1 MKYRDCG
8 DSGLRLPV
16 MGIGCWSYGGGDYW
30 GNQSQRDV
38 DEVINTALDAGC
50 NYFDSAEA
58 YNNGDSESALGQ
70 AIKSRREE
78 AIIGTKILPS
88 NCQPESLRLHCEAS
102 LKRLGTEYIDLYMI
116 HWPLNSHSVSRAT
129 TDESLISNPPRLDQ
143 AVQTLEELQE
153 EGKIR
158 HIGISN
164 FGVAQMNEIL
174 ELGVKIA
181 VNQLPYSLLFHQIK
195 PKILPYCR
203 EKGIGVIGYMSLMQG
218 LLTGKYKDADS
229 MPPNR
234 TRVRHFR
241 GDRPGARHGEA
252 GAEKETFESLVKI
265 REISDELGLPMHLI
279 SLAWSIANPDVTCTI
294 VGARDKSQFLDN
306 LKVLDV
312 ELNKDT
318 MATLDNVTESLMRK
332 IGLSIDLFEH
342 REKSRCW

>member
-1 MKYRDCG
+1 M
-8 DSGLRLPV
+8 
-16 MGIGCWSYGGGDYW
+16 
-30 GNQSQRDV
+30 

-70 AIKSRREE
+70 ALKNRREE
-78 AIIGTKILPS
+78 AIIGTKVLPS
-88 NCQPESLRLHCEAS
+88 NCQPESLRSHCEAS

-116 HWPLNSHSVSRAT
+116 HWPLNAHSVSRAT
-129 TDESLISNPPRLDQ
+129 TDERVIANPPRLDQ
-143 AVQTLEELQE
+143 AAQTLAELQD

-164 FGVAQMNEIL
+164 FGVVQMNEIL
-174 ELGVKIA
+174 ETGVNVA
-181 VNQLPYSLLFHQIK
+181 VNQLPYSLLSHQIK
-195 PKILPYCR
+195 PKIVPHCR

-241 GDRPGARHGEA
+241 GDRPGSRHGEA
-252 GAEKETFESLVKI
+252 GAEEETFDSLAKI

-279 SLAWSIANPDVTCTI
+279 SIAWSIANPDVTCTI
-294 VGARDKSQFLDN
+294 VGARDKAQFLDN
-306 LKVLDV
+306 LKALDV
-312 ELNKDT
+312 ELHRDT
-318 MATLDNVTESLMRK
+318 LATLETVTASLMRK
-332 IGLSIDLFEH
+332 IGPSIDLFEH
-342 REKSRCW
+342 RENSRCW